1 MFRWV
6 NTHTLPLAA
15 ASSHLL
21 TILELLFSA
30 DEYDEDKIV
39 WNPTRPGE
47 GFRVLL
53 QGRASVGGE
62 SRKEKEKEKG
72 REEGEE
78 ENEFDVD
85 VTGMLIEVMNA
96 ILFYIIDLANSS
108 LATVSTA
115 SHPVVSSG
123 CILNGQTEKVR
134 CLTTCSTVTVDKKQL
149 KKMCMLLRWPYFGYG
164 MSMIYLI

>member
-62 SRKEKEKEKG
+62 SRKDKTNGKRSGLRIKAREGGVIKG
-72 REEGEE
+72 
-78 ENEFDVD
+78 
-85 VTGMLIEVMNA
+85 
-96 ILFYIIDLANSS
+96 
-108 LATVSTA
+108 TA
-115 SHPVVSSG
+115 
-123 CILNGQTEKVR
+123 
-134 CLTTCSTVTVDKKQL
+134 
-149 KKMCMLLRWPYFGYG
+149 
-164 MSMIYLI
+164 